1 MASPDLSDAPIDLL
15 VSPSAPSRWQR
26 IRQILKRIGLAL
38 GAGLL
43 VWQIWRA
50 VGQISATGVSLPSGW
65 AMGAAL
71 LLAMLSHLAQ
81 MAAWREL
88 MAGLGTRLP
97 WRRVIEGFM
106 LSMLP
111 RYIPGTVWG
120 YLSRGQWLYEQFGVP
135 FRNSS
140 ISSILELG
148 LTVLSGLVFVAAAY
162 FHSLLAGLAVI
173 VVSCLGYA
181 LLTYVARKEF
191 MAGRFPVM
199 PLDIFLKSFVL
210 CGLIW
215 PLYGLIIACLLA
227 ISAGLWRTLIDFG
240 YAFFFAWIS
249 GLLAF
254 FIPSGLGVREFALQT
269 VLQYDGLTGS
279 IIIVAPLL
287 VRLATIISEI
297 AWLCVGLGLKRRG

>member
-65 AMGAAL
+65 AMGASL

-135 FRNSS
+135 FRTSS
-140 ISSILELG
+140 VSSILELG
-148 LTVLSGLVFVAAAY
+148 LTVLSGLVFVAVAY

-173 VVSCLGYA
+173 
-181 LLTYVARKEF
+181 E
-191 MAGRFPVM
+191 
-199 PLDIFLKSFVL
+199 
-210 CGLIW
+210 
-215 PLYGLIIACLLA
+215 
-227 ISAGLWRTLIDFG
+227 
-240 YAFFFAWIS
+240 
-249 GLLAF
+249 
-254 FIPSGLGVREFALQT
+254 
-269 VLQYDGLTGS
+269 
-279 IIIVAPLL
+279 
-287 VRLATIISEI
+287 
-297 AWLCVGLGLKRRG
+297 